1 MSWAGPGPV
10 PFPTMAAAF
19 SPASLRIATRLHE
32 LALRGKNA
40 PAVQTML
47 AIVSLHFDE
56 VNRLIQNNRRVATK
70 WHRMLGPEV
79 LRHLLWR
86 SEGAMPIIP
95 ATIRDRN
102 IGERMKML
110 FGTLIRYGSSK
121 LQNDIQSYGHLL
133 LALPGSVS
141 TDLNFTS
148 STERSVEPSRNA

>member
-1 MSWAGPGPV
+1 
-10 PFPTMAAAF
+10 
-19 SPASLRIATRLHE
+19 
-32 LALRGKNA
+32 
-40 PAVQTML
+40 
-47 AIVSLHFDE
+47 
-56 VNRLIQNNRRVATK
+56 
-70 WHRMLGPEV
+70 
-79 LRHLLWR
+79 
-86 SEGAMPIIP
+86 MPIIP